1 MDPRSNKLYRFSLW
15 LIRLRWLGVL
25 CIVLVTFVSSR
36 ILEITVCEFSLYIV
50 SAAFLLLNIL
60 YRLWLMRIKL
70 YKDRDP
76 TRPLRVFTNFQISL
90 DFFVL
95 TLLLHF
101 SGGIENPFIVY
112 FIFHMVMASIVLTPL
127 ESYLQASFAWS
138 LVILLATLEY
148 LSIIQHHPL
157 EGFFTPGLF
166 ESRIYLFG
174 TGLVFISTSFLVVY
188 ITNSIMMRSRR
199 HEEAYLKANME
210 LEKKDEIKNE
220 YVLRITHDIKGHLA
234 AIQSSLNVLQ
244 SKPVGSIR
252 QDCKAFLEIATQRTA
267 TLIKFV
273 KDLLYITQ
281 LKLSNEFRISHFS
294 IRDSIQKIVADLDSP
309 AKEKSIRIHVEIDD
323 PVDQIFGFQLS
334 IEELITN
341 LLGNAI
347 QYSDQ
352 NSVVDLLVKARN
364 KQLLIEIQDHGQG
377 IPDNEQELVFEEFYR
392 GSITRT
398 TSEGTGLGL
407 AISKKIVQTHGG
419 KIWVES
425 GEGKGSKFCFTLPL
439 DDPSQHDKSPVDPLA
454 NDPI

>member
-1 MDPRSNKLYRFSLW
+1 
-15 LIRLRWLGVL
+15 
-25 CIVLVTFVSSR
+25 
-36 ILEITVCEFSLYIV
+36 
-50 SAAFLLLNIL
+50 
-60 YRLWLMRIKL
+60 
-70 YKDRDP
+70 
-76 TRPLRVFTNFQISL
+76 
-90 DFFVL
+90 
-95 TLLLHF
+95 
-101 SGGIENPFIVY
+101 
-112 FIFHMVMASIVLTPL
+112 MASIVLTPL

-157 EGFFTPGLF
+157 DGFFTPGLF

-244 SKPVGSIR
+244 SKPAGSIR
-252 QDCKAFLEIATQRTA
+252 QDCKEFLEIATLRTA

-281 LKLSNEFRISHFS
+281 LKLSNEFRTSHFS
-294 IRDSIQKIVADLDSP
+294 IRDSIQKIVTDLGSQ
-309 AKEKSIRIHVEIDD
+309 AKEKSIHIHVEIDD

-341 LLGNAI
+341 LLSNAI

-364 KQLLIEIQDHGQG
+364 KQLLIEIKDHGQG

-425 GEGKGSKFCFTLPL
+425 GEGKGSKFCFTLPF
-439 DDPSQHDKSPVDPLA
+439 DDPSQHDKSPVDPIV

>member
-1 MDPRSNKLYRFSLW
+1 MISIKLYRFALW

-25 CIVLVTFVSSR
+25 GIVLVTFVSSR
-36 ILEITVCEFSLYIV
+36 ILEISVREYSLYIV
-50 SAAFLLLNIL
+50 SAAFLMLNIL
-60 YRLWLMRIKL
+60 HRLWLMNIMRP
-70 YKDRDP
+70 KDRDP
-76 TRPLRVFTNFQISL
+76 GWPLRLLTNFQIST
-90 DFFVL
+90 DFIVL

-112 FIFHMVMASIVLTPL
+112 FIFHMIMASIVLSPR

-157 EGFFTPGLF
+157 NGFVTPGLF

-199 HEEAYLKANME
+199 HEEAYLKANRE

-234 AIQSSLNVLQ
+234 AIQSSLDVLHR
-244 SKPVGSIR
+244 KPEGSIR
-252 QDCKAFLEIATQRTA
+252 QDCKEFLEIASLRTT

-281 LKLSNEFRISHFS
+281 LKLSNEFRTSHFS
-294 IRDSIQKIVADLDSP
+294 IRDSILKIVADLESP
-309 AKEKSIRIHVEIDD
+309 AKEKSIRINVEIDD
-323 PVDQIFGFQLS
+323 LVDRIWGFQLS

-341 LLGNAI
+341 LLANAI
-347 QYSDQ
+347 KYSDHD
-352 NSVVDLLVKARN
+352 SVVDLIVKAGQKYVRV
-364 KQLLIEIQDHGQG
+364 EILDQGPG
-377 IPDNEQELVFEEFYR
+377 IPANEHELVFEEFYR
-392 GSITRT
+392 GSITRA
-398 TSEGTGLGL
+398 SSDGTGLGL

-419 KIWVES
+419 RIWIES
-425 GEGKGSKFCFTLPL
+425 SEGAGSKFCFTLPL
-439 DDPSQHDKSPVDPLA
+439 DDSFPDHPGPDDPSQV
-454 NDPI
+454 

>member
-1 MDPRSNKLYRFSLW
+1 MDPKSNKLYRFALW

-25 CIVLVTFVSSR
+25 GIVLVTFVSSR
-36 ILEITVCEFSLYIV
+36 ILEISVRESCLYIV
-50 SAAFLLLNIL
+50 SAAFLMLNIL
-60 YRLWLMRIKL
+60 HRLWLMKIKRR
-70 YKDRDP
+70 KDRNP
-76 TRPLRVFTNFQISL
+76 ARPLRLLTNFQIST
-90 DFFVL
+90 DFIVL

-112 FIFHMVMASIVLTPL
+112 FIFHMIMASIVLSPR

-157 EGFFTPGLF
+157 SGFVTPGLF

-188 ITNSIMMRSRR
+188 ITNSIVMQSRR
-199 HEEAYLKANME
+199 HEEAYMKANRE
-210 LEKKDEIKNE
+210 LEKKNEIKNE

-234 AIQSSLNVLQ
+234 AIQSSLDVLH
-244 SKPVGSIR
+244 SKPEGSIR
-252 QDCKAFLEIATQRTA
+252 QDCKEFLEIASLRTT

-281 LKLSNEFRISHFS
+281 LKLSNEFRTSHFS
-294 IRDSIQKIVADLDSP
+294 IRDSILVIVADLESS
-309 AKEKSIRIHVEIDD
+309 ANEKSIRIHVEIDD
-323 PVDQIFGFQLS
+323 TVDQIFGFQLS

-341 LLGNAI
+341 LLANAI
-347 QYSDQ
+347 KYSDQ
-352 NSVVDLLVKARN
+352 DSVVNLIVKAWQ
-364 KQLLIEIQDHGQG
+364 KQVRVEILDQGPG
-377 IPDNEQELVFEEFYR
+377 IPANEQELVFEEFYR
-392 GSITRT
+392 GSKIRA

-419 KIWVES
+419 RIWVES
-425 GEGKGSKFCFTLPL
+425 SEGAGSKFCFTLPL
-439 DDPSQHDKSPVDPLA
+439 DDPPPNYPPKS
-454 NDPI
+454 